1 MNLYIKHENNR
12 PWKSTLK
19 REAQRVE
26 CPLNIVVFMLA
37 NSKTFLIHPN
47 AVKLTISLKG
57 LLKLS
62 KSCVFPFRIIC
73 DLYF

>member
-1 MNLYIKHENNR
+1 MKQESNR
-12 PWKSTLK
+12 PWKFTLK

-26 CPLNIVVFMLA
+26 CTLNTVVFMLA